1 MSPLSWE
8 KKPRQ
13 ESRAAL
19 SLPRGCRARCL
30 SQPRFVTALSL
41 PLRCPLHPAFSFQHA
56 RSRVKIKGRQRGRN
70 AISQEVSSLKFTRVS
85 PRSGQLGRANR
96 HYSSEASRC
105 SASREHASPHPSA
118 LVQHPTQRLEISKG
132 FTSLPSFC

>member
-70 AISQEVSSLKFTRVS
+70 AISA
-85 PRSGQLGRANR
+85 PRSFQP
-96 HYSSEASRC
+96 EV
-105 SASREHASPHPSA
+105 HASLTEERAAWEGKQA
-118 LVQHPTQRLEISKG
+118 L
-132 FTSLPSFC
+132 